1 MTLQERSTRSVGPP
15 EPDVTPEELVRRAAA
30 MRETLRSRQDEC
42 EELGR
47 LPESTSQ
54 DYVDAGFFRVLQPRR
69 FGGYEFGLDT
79 FLRIT
84 AELSRGCPSSGWV
97 YGLMAGHNF
106 VTALFDEQGQVELF
120 GDGDFRCPL
129 SNLPAPAVKV
139 DGGYIVSGG
148 WDYSSGCD
156 VATHF
161 IGGAVIVPTASDEPV
176 DTRWVAMRRDQYEI
190 IDNWNTLGMRGTGSR
205 RVVVENLFIPEHHTV
220 PSPNPTRPVVEFPGR
235 NVHENPIYRAGP
247 IVPLLISEPAAVA
260 VGIAQAAIDEYIEV
274 LTTRHQY
281 GPASPL
287 RADLTVF
294 QRILGQA
301 TALVDTAEAALWHV
315 ARSWTEQSEHA
326 AATGVHVSDENER
339 RLILIEQQVIELCS
353 QAVELVFRTGGSSA
367 ARKGERI
374 ERYFRDLNMVRT
386 HVTLQYERTW
396 ENVGPAAPRDAPGLV
411 LLDPFGPVGV
421 EESSA
426 MATND
431 PRTGYAPVNGLE
443 MYYEIHGEG
452 APLLLLHGAYMT
464 IDLMDAILPGLA
476 ASRQVIA
483 VEQQGHGHTA
493 DIDRPITYEQ
503 MADDSAAL
511 LDHLGV
517 GRADVVGY
525 SMGGAIALQM
535 AIRHPAVV
543 AQDGRRLRFVHQR
556 RHARSGVGDVPV
568 DHTRDVRRI
577 ADRGGLPPHR
587 TESRGL
593 SRVGRQA
600 QAARHHAVRVA
611 GGRGNRRS
619 HPDRPRRL

>member
-1 MTLQERSTRSVGPP
+1 M
-15 EPDVTPEELVRRAAA
+15 
-30 MRETLRSRQDEC
+30 
-42 EELGR
+42 
-47 LPESTSQ
+47 
-54 DYVDAGFFRVLQPRR
+54 LQPRR

-139 DGGYIVSGG
+139 DGGYVVSGG

-161 IGGAVIVPTASDEPV
+161 IGGAVIVPTSSDEPV

-326 AATGVHVSDENER
+326 AATGVPVSDENER
-339 RLILIEQQVIELCS
+339 RLILIEQQVIELS
-353 QAVELVFRTGGSSA
+353 QPGRRARVPHGRLERGPQGRADRALLPRPQHGAHARDAAVRAHV
-367 ARKGERI
+367 GER
-374 ERYFRDLNMVRT
+374 R
-386 HVTLQYERTW
+386 
-396 ENVGPAAPRDAPGLV
+396 PAASRDAAGVV
-411 LLDPFGPVGV
+411 LLGPFGTVGE
-421 EESSA
+421 EESS
-426 MATND
+426 
-431 PRTGYAPVNGLE
+431 R
-443 MYYEIHGEG
+443 
-452 APLLLLHGAYMT
+452 
-464 IDLMDAILPGLA
+464 
-476 ASRQVIA
+476 
-483 VEQQGHGHTA
+483 
-493 DIDRPITYEQ
+493 
-503 MADDSAAL
+503 
-511 LDHLGV
+511 
-517 GRADVVGY
+517 
-525 SMGGAIALQM
+525 
-535 AIRHPAVV
+535 
-543 AQDGRRLRFVHQR
+543 DGNQ
-556 RHARSGVGDVPV
+556 
-568 DHTRDVRRI
+568 
-577 ADRGGLPPHR
+577 
-587 TESRGL
+587 
-593 SRVGRQA
+593 
-600 QAARHHAVRVA
+600 
-611 GGRGNRRS
+611 
-619 HPDRPRRL
+619 